1 MKHPSVKEIY
11 ELSVALV
18 SVEYTVNV
26 RVLLDR
32 YEAGE
37 ISLDEVLTELSYT
50 PGQRSKDLVRY
61 ADCRRC

>member
-11 ELSVALV
+11 ELSVALG
-18 SVEYTVNV
+18 SVEYTVNF

-37 ISLDEVLTELSYT
+37 ISLDEVLAELSYT
-50 PGQRSKDLVRY
+50 PE
-61 ADCRRC
+61 

>member
-1 MKHPSVKEIY
+1 MKHPSVQEIY

-18 SVEYTVNV
+18 SVEYTVNF

-37 ISLDEVLTELSYT
+37 ISLDEVLAELSYT
-50 PGQRSKDLVRY
+50 PEQRSKDFPRN
-61 ADCRRC
+61 ACRHRC